1 MLSAGSCRSPC
12 TSAIMHYLSTAGLY
26 RRQLEQLNNFSKLL
40 MMRREG
46 GLSKL

>member
-26 RRQLEQLNNFSKLL
+26 RRQLEQLNNSKLL

>member
-26 RRQLEQLNNFSKLL
+26 RRQLEQHNNSKLL